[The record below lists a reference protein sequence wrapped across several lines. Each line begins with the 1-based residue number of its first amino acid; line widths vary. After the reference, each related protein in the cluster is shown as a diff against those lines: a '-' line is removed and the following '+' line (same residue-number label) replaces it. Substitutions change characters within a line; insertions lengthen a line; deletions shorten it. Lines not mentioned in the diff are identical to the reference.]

1 MKIRV
6 ETYDGYRAG
15 ERPLRFHIGAKKR
28 EVLEVLDRWFGE
40 DHDYFKVIADDGG
53 VYVLRYNRSEDSWEL
68 TQYRAAGAGQE
79 SVKEGQEGAQDLLN

>member
-28 EVLEVLDRWFGE
+28 EVVEVLDRWFGE
-40 DHDYFKVIADDGG
+40 NHDYFKVIADDRG
-53 VYVLRYNRSEDSWEL
+53 VYVLRYNRSEDGWEL
-68 TQYRAAGAGQE
+68 TQYRAAGADQE
-79 SVKEGQEGAQDLLN
+79 SVKEGRAGAQDLLN

>member
-28 EVLEVLDRWFGE
+28 EVVEVLDRWFGE

-68 TQYRAAGAGQE
+68 TQYRALGAGQE
-79 SVKEGQEGAQDLLN
+79 SVKEGRAGTQDLLN

>member
-28 EVLEVLDRWFGE
+28 DVVEVLDRWFGE

-79 SVKEGQEGAQDLLN
+79 SAKEGKAGTQDLLN